1 MLPSE
6 ILDSL
11 SPQDRRRLIVS
22 AALAALGLLLGIYS
36 LVPPKITVEQTTFQ
50 VASLASP
57 IPGRGPASSKTPG
70 YVVANFRL
78 KVGARVKG
86 QRLTFKEIRLFDSRN
101 RMLGVLPIQ
110 SITRNL
116 SQTTGPD
123 ETKVTESPQ
132 VVTGVMF
139 LYPLEPATLTVPAFA
154 QDSFGIA
161 SGTKL
166 RAEIIYKTS
175 MLTHRIKTPYR
186 PANGIGAG

>member
-1 MLPSE
+1 MKPSE

-22 AALAALGLLLGIYS
+22 ASLAALGFILAIYS
-36 LVPPKITVEQTTFQ
+36 LIPPKITVEQTTFQ
-50 VASLASP
+50 VASLPSP
-57 IPGRGPASSKTPG
+57 IPGRGLSGKTPG
-70 YVVANFRL
+70 YVVASFRL
-78 KVGARVKG
+78 SVGARVKG
-86 QRLTFKEIRLFDSRN
+86 QRLTFKEIRLFDSRD
-101 RMLGVLPIQ
+101 RLLGVLPIQ
-110 SITRNL
+110 SITRNV
-116 SQTTGPD
+116 SQTVGSD

-154 QDSFGIA
+154 QDSFGIT

-175 MLTHRIKTPYR
+175 LVTHRIKTPYQ
-186 PANGIGAG
+186 PANGIGVG